1 MSRMLARYCRHAC
14 SSEPP
19 DATPRHARYAPA
31 AVLMPALCVSGCAWI
46 PVHSS
51 GIISESQPTFCLY
64 GARIASRL
72 ARGKAPSNPGKSK
85 GRECIQANPS
95 CVLSSG
101 SLSAIHEKR
110 DTMRLNDSAIS
121 KHVELHYPEVLGHS
135 FVYNVGGKTE
145 FV

>member
-1 MSRMLARYCRHAC
+1 MQTCPGVCFTESPHAYIVAARPAFNCSLRHVHHAAPVEGRIQIERLPMSRMLARYCRHAC

-51 GIISESQPTFCLY
+51 GIIFESQPTFCLY

-72 ARGKAPSNPGKSK
+72 ARGKAPSNPGKPK

-95 CVLSSG
+95 CVLSS
-101 SLSAIHEKR
+101 
-110 DTMRLNDSAIS
+110 
-121 KHVELHYPEVLGHS
+121 
-135 FVYNVGGKTE
+135 
-145 FV
+145 